1 MDESLIAQLKNKL
14 LAEKGDIISQLEEMT
29 QEKTFNKD
37 KVQVKWKET
46 GNKDEDNAVE
56 VANFQDSISL
66 ERNLEENLEKI
77 EKALKKIEKGE
88 YGKCEKCSQN
98 IEEERLMA
106 YPEATVCLRCTAQKR
121 L

>member
-1 MDESLIAQLKNKL
+1 MDENLTAQLKDKL
-14 LAEKGDIISQLEEMT
+14 FTEKKRIISQLKEMT
-29 QEKTFNKD
+29 QEDTFNKD

-77 EKALKKIEKGE
+77 EKALEKIEKEE
-88 YGKCEKCSQN
+88 YGKCEKCSRD

-106 YPEATVCLRCTAQKR
+106 YPEAMVCLKCTVQKR
-121 L
+121 S